1 LGTAILALAI
11 FALVAFGQN
20 AAGLMGHVAEA
31 ARGVT
36 NGSSLP
42 QLARDVAA
50 ASGWPLA
57 LFATVAGMTIAA
69 AICALFG
76 RLTAGPLWRRYG
88 LRLGPPK
95 LGPDGMLPRWLRIMM
110 MILPPPPMP
119 KTNGESP
126 MVRFGFWIVAALH
139 LLPPPGPAFFR
150 PLADVILGA
159 TVVRPPVYL
168 AGAMAGNLLHVVIG
182 VQMSRTGFTPPPPPS
197 GWGMLG
203 LLVAPILVMGI
214 FRAAKALYRRLTRS

>member
-1 LGTAILALAI
+1 LGAAILASAI
-11 FALVAFGQN
+11 FAMVAAGQS
-20 AAGLMGHVAEA
+20 AAGLMSRCVEA
-31 ARGVT
+31 ALGIT

-42 QLARDVAA
+42 KLAREVAA

-57 LFATVAGMTIAA
+57 LVATVTGMTITA
-69 AICALFG
+69 AIFALFG
-76 RLTAGPLWRRYG
+76 RLTVGPLWRRYG
-88 LRLGPPK
+88 LRFGPPK

-126 MVRFGFWIVAALH
+126 MLRFGFWIVALVH

-159 TVVRPPVYL
+159 TAVRPSVYA
-168 AGAMAGNLLHVVIG
+168 AGVISGNFLHVVIG
-182 VQMSRTGFTPPPPPS
+182 ALMSRSGFTPPPPPS

-203 LLVAPILVMGI
+203 LLVAPILVMVI
-214 FRAAKALYRRLTRS
+214 FRAAKALYRRLTSS